1 MPTKRRTFLKQMTL
15 AGAAAQAGAQTTPP
29 TSPAPSSRSLP
40 RSRIRAS
47 SPDAVSPPSPFRWAA
62 SCAGCISLGGRG
74 QLRDWEIFNRPDK
87 GNAPA
92 YAFPAIWAQAGNR
105 KPVAR
110 VLESRIQPPF
120 EGSSGLGANNAPG
133 LTRLASATFTGEFPL
148 ARIDFADSALPVKV
162 SLEAF
167 SPFIPHEPDES
178 GLPVAILR
186 YRVTNP
192 GAAPAK
198 VSIAWSIDNPTGRT
212 QAKDT
217 RVNEYRTSER
227 LAGILMTSP
236 ELPADH
242 ALKGSFLLS
251 ALDSA
256 GARVSYLR
264 GWERS
269 RWWNSPMFFWDDFS
283 ADGEL
288 GPESKDPGPVG
299 ALSLGR
305 THRARRPRRLHV
317 PARLAFP
324 QSHAAPL
331 RMERGARR

>member
-1 MPTKRRTFLKQMTL
+1 M
-15 AGAAAQAGAQTTPP
+15 
-29 TSPAPSSRSLP
+29 
-40 RSRIRAS
+40 
-47 SPDAVSPPSPFRWAA
+47 
-62 SCAGCISLGGRG
+62 
-74 QLRDWEIFNRPDK
+74 
-87 GNAPA
+87 
-92 YAFPAIWAQAGNR
+92 
-105 KPVAR
+105 
-110 VLESRIQPPF
+110 LESRIQPPF
-120 EGSSGLGANNAPG
+120 EGSSGLGASNAPG

-148 ARIDFADSALPVKV
+148 ARVDFSDSTLPVKV

-186 YRVTNP
+186 YRVANP
-192 GAAPAK
+192 GTASAK
-198 VSIAWSIDNPTGRT
+198 VSIAWSIENPTGRT
-212 QAKDT
+212 QARDT

-236 ELPADH
+236 ELPGND

-251 ALDSA
+251 VLDSA
-256 GARVSYLR
+256 GSRVTHLR

-288 GPESKDPGPVG
+288 GPESKDPGLVG

-305 THRARRPRRLHV
+305 TIAPGAHADYTFLLAWHRHRQRQEVHTQRHHRRR
-317 PARLAFP
+317 
-324 QSHAAPL
+324 
-331 RMERGARR
+331 